1 MYLLERRAISNQLH
15 GVFFITNR
23 LKFNMNVGLV
33 ARLSLMM
40 FVQYFIWGAWA
51 PTLGNYMSLIGAGEW
66 IPLAYALGPIACMI
80 GPFFLGMVADRFFD
94 SEKLLGALMLIAGAA
109 MCAMPLAADTDLFLP
124 LLGLHALCY
133 FPTLGL
139 TASLA
144 FHHLKN
150 QEKEFPVVRVFG
162 TIGWATIGLFMGYV
176 LQADGTATPLYIGGG
191 AALFLGLYSFTLPYT
206 PPPSKG
212 QSTTWKQIAGID
224 AFNALKS
231 KSFVVFL
238 AAAML
243 IFIAFGTYFPYA
255 PLYFTAIHENFF
267 DGTSLFANP
276 SGEMAFGQVSE
287 IFFMLLIPFF
297 FRRLGVKWMLL
308 LGMLAWVARFAIFAV
323 GASVGMYYFILIG
336 ILIHGICYDFFFVTG
351 QIYIDKKT
359 APEVRGQVQGLLV
372 LLTQGIGFFLGTQL
386 SGLFVNTYGTDGQL
400 DLGGWATFWYIF
412 AGAAFLF
419 SVAFVMLFN
428 DRVADNSEPAEA

>member
-1 MYLLERRAISNQLH
+1 
-15 GVFFITNR
+15 
-23 LKFNMNVGLV
+23 MNIALV
-33 ARLSLMM
+33 SRLSLMM
-40 FVQYFIWGAWA
+40 FAQYFIWGAWA
-51 PTLGNYMSLIGAGEW
+51 PTMGNYMSSIGMGDS
-66 IPLAYALGPIACMI
+66 IPLAYALHPIACII

-94 SEKLLGALMLIAGAA
+94 SEKLLGVLMLIAGAA
-109 MCAMPLAADTDLFLP
+109 MAAMPAMVETNLFLP

-150 QEKEFPVVRVFG
+150 QENEFPVVRVFG
-162 TIGWATIGLFMGYV
+162 TIGWAAIGLFMGYV
-176 LQADGTATPLYIGGG
+176 LKADATPIPLYIGGG
-191 AALFLGLYSFTLPYT
+191 AALFLGLYSFTLPHT

-212 QSTTWKQIAGID
+212 QTSTWKEIAGID

-238 AAAML
+238 LAAML

-255 PLYFTAIHENFF
+255 PLYFTAIHDAFF
-267 DGTSLFANP
+267 AGTNLFANP
-276 SGEMAFGQVSE
+276 SGEMAWGQVSE

-308 LGMLAWVARFAIFAV
+308 LGMLAWVVRFAIFAV
-323 GASVGMYYFILIG
+323 GANAGMYYFILLG

-359 APEVRGQVQGLLV
+359 SPDVRGQVQGLLV
-372 LLTQGIGFFLGTQL
+372 LLTQGVGFLLGTQL
-386 SGLFVNTYGTDGQL
+386 SGLYVNTYGANGQL
-400 DLGGWATFWYIF
+400 TLGGWHTFWLIF
-412 AGAAFLF
+412 AGATLVFSLAFIL
-419 SVAFVMLFN
+419 LFN
-428 DRVADNSEPAEA
+428 DRVADHKESAEAQSG

>member
-1 MYLLERRAISNQLH
+1 
-15 GVFFITNR
+15 
-23 LKFNMNVGLV
+23 
-33 ARLSLMM
+33 
-40 FVQYFIWGAWA
+40 
-51 PTLGNYMSLIGAGEW
+51 
-66 IPLAYALGPIACMI
+66 
-80 GPFFLGMVADRFFD
+80 
-94 SEKLLGALMLIAGAA
+94 
-109 MCAMPLAADTDLFLP
+109 
-124 LLGLHALCY
+124 LCY

-150 QEKEFPVVRVFG
+150 QEKEFPWVRVFG
-162 TIGWATIGLFMGYV
+162 TIGWATIGLFMGYI
-176 LQADGTATPLYIGGG
+176 LQADNTPIPLYIGGG
-191 AALFLGLYSFTLPYT
+191 SALFLGLYSFTLPYT

-212 QSTTWKQIAGID
+212 QTTTWKQIAGID

-255 PLYFTAIHENFF
+255 PIYFSAIHENFF
-267 DGTSLFANP
+267 AGGDAFANP
-276 SGEMAFGQVSE
+276 SGEMAWGQVSE

-323 GASVGMYYFILIG
+323 GASVGTYYFILIG

-359 APEVRGQVQGLLV
+359 APEIRGQVQGLLV

-386 SGLFVNTYGTDGQL
+386 SGLFVNTYGVGGQL

-412 AGAAFLF
+412 AAATFVF

-428 DRVADNSEPAEA
+428 DRVADNTEPAET

>member
-1 MYLLERRAISNQLH
+1 
-15 GVFFITNR
+15 
-23 LKFNMNVGLV
+23 MNVGV
-33 ARLSLMM
+33 VVRLSLMM
-40 FVQYFIWGAWA
+40 FVQFFIWGAWA
-51 PTLGNYMSLIGAGEW
+51 PTLGSYMNAEGIGEQVS
-66 IPLAYALGPIACMI
+66 IAYALGPIACII

-94 SEKLLGALMLIAGAA
+94 SEKLLGALMLVAGAA
-109 MCAMPLAADTDLFLP
+109 MCAMPMVAGTSLFLP

-139 TASLA
+139 TSSLA
-144 FHHLKN
+144 FHHTKN

-162 TIGWATIGLFMGYV
+162 TIGWAVIGLLMGYV
-176 LQADGTATPLYIGGG
+176 LKVDGTEIPLYIGGG

-212 QSTTWKQIAGID
+212 ETTSWKQIAGID

-238 AAAML
+238 AAATL

-255 PLYFTAIHENFF
+255 PLYFSAVHEGFF
-267 DGTSLFANP
+267 SDTNLFANP
-276 SGEMAFGQVSE
+276 SGEMAWGQVSE

-308 LGMLAWVARFAIFAV
+308 LGMLAWVVRFAIFAL
-323 GASVGMYYFILIG
+323 GASVGMFYFILVG

-351 QIYIDKKT
+351 QIYLDKKT
-359 APEVRGQVQGLLV
+359 TKEVRGQVQGLLT
-372 LLTQGIGFFLGTQL
+372 LLTQGVGFFLGTQL
-386 SGLFVNTYGTDGQL
+386 SGAYVNNYGANGQL
-400 DLGGWATFWYIF
+400 DLPGWGTFWLIFAIATFV
-412 AGAAFLF
+412 F
-419 SVAFVMLFN
+419 SLAFVFLFN
-428 DRVADNSEPAEA
+428 DRVADHKQSADLQSV

>member
-1 MYLLERRAISNQLH
+1 
-15 GVFFITNR
+15 
-23 LKFNMNVGLV
+23 MNVGLI
-33 ARLSLMM
+33 ARLSVMM

-51 PTLGNYMSLIGAGEW
+51 PTLGNYMTTIDAGEW
-66 IPLAYALGPIACMI
+66 IPLAYALGPVACMI

-94 SEKLLGALMLIAGAA
+94 SEKLLGVLMLIAGAA
-109 MCAMPLAADTDLFLP
+109 MCAMPFVAGTDMFLP

-150 QEKEFPVVRVFG
+150 QEREFPVIRVFG
-162 TIGWATIGLFMGYV
+162 TIGWATIGLFMGYI
-176 LQADGTATPLYIGGG
+176 LQADNTPIPLYIGGG
-191 AALFLGLYSFTLPYT
+191 SALFLGLYSFTLPYT

-212 QSTTWKQIAGID
+212 QTTTWKQIAGID

-255 PLYFTAIHENFF
+255 PIYFSAIHENFF
-267 DGTSLFANP
+267 AGGDAFANP
-276 SGEMAFGQVSE
+276 SGEMAWGQVSE

-323 GASVGMYYFILIG
+323 GASVGTYYFILIG

-359 APEVRGQVQGLLV
+359 APEIRGQVQGLLV

-386 SGLFVNTYGTDGQL
+386 SGLFVNTYGVGGQL

-412 AGAAFLF
+412 AAATFVF

-428 DRVADNSEPAEA
+428 DRVADNTEPAKT

>member
-1 MYLLERRAISNQLH
+1 
-15 GVFFITNR
+15 
-23 LKFNMNVGLV
+23 MNVGLV

-51 PTLGNYMSLIGAGEW
+51 PTLGNYMSAEGIGDW
-66 IPLAYALGPIACMI
+66 IQLAYALGPIACII

-94 SEKLLGALMLIAGAA
+94 SEKLLGVLMLIAGAA
-109 MCAMPLAADTDLFLP
+109 MCMMPSAAGTNLFLP

-162 TIGWATIGLFMGYV
+162 TIGWAAIGLFMGYV
-176 LQADGTATPLYIGGG
+176 LQADASATPLYIGGG

-206 PPPSKG
+206 PPPSRG
-212 QSTTWKQIAGID
+212 QSTSWKQIAGID

-255 PLYFTAIHENFF
+255 PLYFSAINAEVFT
-267 DGTSLFANP
+267 GTNLFANP
-276 SGEMAFGQVSE
+276 SGEMAWGQVSE

-308 LGMLAWVARFAIFAV
+308 LGMLAWVVRFAIFAL
-323 GASVGMYYFILIG
+323 GGSVEMYWFIMIG

-386 SGLFVNTYGTDGQL
+386 SGAYVNTFGDNGQL
-400 DLGGWATFWYIF
+400 DIAGWGTFWTIFAVATFV
-412 AGAAFLF
+412 F
-419 SVAFVMLFN
+419 SLAFVLLFN
-428 DRVADNSEPAEA
+428 DRVADYSKSAEAQTD

>member
-1 MYLLERRAISNQLH
+1 
-15 GVFFITNR
+15 
-23 LKFNMNVGLV
+23 MNVGLV

-66 IPLAYALGPIACMI
+66 IPLAYALGPIACII

-94 SEKLLGALMLIAGAA
+94 SEKLLGVLMLIAGVA
-109 MCAMPLAADTDLFLP
+109 MCAMPLAAGTDLFLP

-176 LQADGTATPLYIGGG
+176 LQADNTATPLYIGGS

-212 QSTTWKQIAGID
+212 QTTTWKQIAGID

-359 APEVRGQVQGLLV
+359 APEIRGQVQGLLV

-412 AGAAFLF
+412 AGATFLF

-428 DRVADNSEPAEA
+428 DRVADHSEPVEA

>member
-1 MYLLERRAISNQLH
+1 
-15 GVFFITNR
+15 
-23 LKFNMNVGLV
+23 MNVGLV

-94 SEKLLGALMLIAGAA
+94 SEKLLGVLMLIAGAA
-109 MCAMPLAADTDLFLP
+109 MCVMPLAAGTDLFLP

-162 TIGWATIGLFMGYV
+162 TIGWAAIGLFMGYV
-176 LQADGTATPLYIGGG
+176 LQADGTAIPLYIGGG

-267 DGTSLFANP
+267 DGTTLFANP

-386 SGLFVNTYGTDGQL
+386 SGLFVNTYGTAGQL

-412 AGAAFLF
+412 AGATFLF

-428 DRVADNSEPAEA
+428 DRVADHSESVEA

>member
-1 MYLLERRAISNQLH
+1 
-15 GVFFITNR
+15 
-23 LKFNMNVGLV
+23 MNIGLV

-40 FVQYFIWGAWA
+40 FVQYFIWGSWA
-51 PTLGNYMSLIGAGEW
+51 PTLGNYMNVIGIGEW
-66 IPLAYALGPIACMI
+66 IQWAYALGPIACMI
-80 GPFFLGMVADRFFD
+80 GPFFLGMIADRFFD
-94 SEKLLGALMLIAGAA
+94 SEKLLGVLMLIAGAA
-109 MCAMPLAADTDLFLP
+109 MCAMPLVAGSNLFLP

-150 QEKEFPVVRVFG
+150 QETEFPVVRVFG
-162 TIGWATIGLFMGYV
+162 TIGWAAIGLYMGYI
-176 LQADGTATPLYIGGG
+176 LKADATAIPLYIGGG

-206 PPPSKG
+206 PPPSRG
-212 QSTTWKQIAGID
+212 QTTSWKQIAGID

-231 KSFVVFL
+231 KSFMVFL
-238 AAAML
+238 AAATL

-255 PLYFTAIHENFF
+255 PLYFSAIHEEFF
-267 DGTSLFANP
+267 SDTILFANP

-308 LGMLAWVARFAIFAV
+308 LGMLAWVARFAIFAL

-386 SGLFVNTYGTDGQL
+386 SGAYVNTFGSNGQL
-400 DLGGWATFWYIF
+400 DVGGWETFWLIFAIATFV
-412 AGAAFLF
+412 F
-419 SVAFVMLFN
+419 SLAFVMLFS
-428 DRVADNSEPAEA
+428 DRVADHNKSAETQAE

>member
-1 MYLLERRAISNQLH
+1 
-15 GVFFITNR
+15 
-23 LKFNMNVGLV
+23 MNVGLV

-51 PTLGNYMSLIGAGEW
+51 PTLGNYMSIIGAGEW

-94 SEKLLGALMLIAGAA
+94 SEKLLGVLMLIAGAA
-109 MCAMPLAADTDLFLP
+109 MCVMPLAAGTDLFLP

-162 TIGWATIGLFMGYV
+162 TIGWAAIGLFMGYV
-176 LQADGTATPLYIGGG
+176 LQADATATPLYIGGG

-267 DGTSLFANP
+267 DGTTLFANP

-412 AGAAFLF
+412 AGATFLF

-428 DRVADNSEPAEA
+428 DRVADHSESVEA

>member
-1 MYLLERRAISNQLH
+1 
-15 GVFFITNR
+15 
-23 LKFNMNVGLV
+23 
-33 ARLSLMM
+33 MM

-51 PTLGNYMSLIGAGEW
+51 PTLGNYMTTIGAGEW
-66 IPLAYALGPIACMI
+66 IPLAYALGPVACMI

-94 SEKLLGALMLIAGAA
+94 SEKLLGVLMLIAGAA
-109 MCAMPLAADTDLFLP
+109 MCAMPFAAGTDLFLP

-150 QEKEFPVVRVFG
+150 QEKEFPWVRVFG

-176 LQADGTATPLYIGGG
+176 LQADNTATPLYIGGG

-206 PPPSKG
+206 PPPSRG
-212 QSTTWKQIAGID
+212 QTTTWKQIAGID

-255 PLYFTAIHENFF
+255 PIYFTAIHENFF
-267 DGTSLFANP
+267 AGGDAFANP
-276 SGEMAFGQVSE
+276 SGEMAWGQVSE

-323 GASVGMYYFILIG
+323 GASVGTYYFIMIG

-359 APEVRGQVQGLLV
+359 APEIRGQVQGLLV

-386 SGLFVNTYGTDGQL
+386 SGLFVNTFGMGGQL
-400 DLGGWATFWYIF
+400 DLGGWAAFWYIF
-412 AGAAFLF
+412 AAATFVF

-428 DRVADNSEPAEA
+428 DRVADNTEPAET

>member
-1 MYLLERRAISNQLH
+1 
-15 GVFFITNR
+15 
-23 LKFNMNVGLV
+23 MNVRLI
-33 ARLSLMM
+33 ARLSVMM

-51 PTLGNYMSLIGAGEW
+51 PTLGNYMTTIGAGEW
-66 IPLAYALGPIACMI
+66 IPLAYALGPVACMI

-94 SEKLLGALMLIAGAA
+94 SEKLLGVLMLIAGAA
-109 MCAMPLAADTDLFLP
+109 MCAMPFAAGTDLFLP

-150 QEKEFPVVRVFG
+150 QEKEFPWVRVFG

-176 LQADGTATPLYIGGG
+176 LQADNTATPLYIGGG

-212 QSTTWKQIAGID
+212 QTTTWKQIAGID

-255 PLYFTAIHENFF
+255 PIYFSAIHENFF
-267 DGTSLFANP
+267 AGTGFFANP
-276 SGEMAFGQVSE
+276 SGEMAWGQVSE

-323 GASVGMYYFILIG
+323 GASVGTYYFIMIG

-351 QIYIDKKT
+351 QIYIVKKT
-359 APEVRGQVQGLLV
+359 APEIRGQVQGLLV

-386 SGLFVNTYGTDGQL
+386 SGLFVNTYGVGGQL

-412 AGAAFLF
+412 AAATFVF

-428 DRVADNSEPAEA
+428 DRVADNTEPAKT